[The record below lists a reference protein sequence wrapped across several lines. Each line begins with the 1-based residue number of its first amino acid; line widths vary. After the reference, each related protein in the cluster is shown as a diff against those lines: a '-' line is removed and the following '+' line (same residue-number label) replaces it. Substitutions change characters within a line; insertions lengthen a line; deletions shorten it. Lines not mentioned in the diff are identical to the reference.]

1 MSHLIP
7 GKPSGP
13 MSEEKFASL
22 KVLKTEAREKMPEI
36 IREIDFEA
44 NLEENRKN
52 LEGLRMKE
60 RLLESKNSRL
70 RKGRVSIVVIQ
81 VFQTLCRVA

>member
-1 MSHLIP
+1 
-7 GKPSGP
+7 

-22 KVLKTEAREKMPEI
+22 KVLKTEAREKVPEI